1 METTAESIQR
11 NIFGKLG
18 EYLVRRKKLALAS
31 TLLFVILSGVIG
43 GQVFARFDTG
53 GYSNEKGD
61 AVKVANFLAD
71 DLGIKEPAVVL
82 VAHSPG
88 QSVDDPNVAASAS
101 RLEAQLK
108 AEPTASKVLSYWSA
122 GAPANLKSKNGESAY
137 FFVYLNT
144 NDFTEIEA
152 AAKTFQEKYD
162 GKFEN
167 LDIYLTG
174 TGIFAH
180 AINSK
185 IKSDL
190 TIAESIAIPLT
201 FILLLLVFGSMVSA
215 AMPLV
220 VGGAAIMGTFLI
232 LYLLTLVTEVSIFAL
247 NLTTGLGLGLGIDY
261 ALLMIN
267 RFREEMRKGKNKEAA
282 VIEMMGTAG
291 RTVFFSGLTVVLTL
305 LSLTLFPIGFLKSMG
320 YAGAAVV
327 SVAVAAALTSLPALL
342 TLLGKN
348 VDKGKIR
355 KNGLNPK
362 EQGRWAQVARFVMRR
377 PIAVTALS
385 IAALALLIAP
395 ISNVKF
401 AQIDSRVLPKNDR
414 AYIADAF
421 VVKNFAGEEGTPVQ
435 ILWKDGA
442 SKIENIKSFA
452 SRVSKINGVARVD
465 QPQIIGQSVL
475 INAIHSSPAR
485 SPEAQGVVEEIRSLP
500 HPDGMLVGG
509 FAADFTDTQ
518 QGISSSVPKVLLW
531 ISLMVLILL
540 FLFTGSI
547 LLPIK
552 ALLLNGVSL
561 AATVGLLTLI
571 FISGKL
577 TFLVGDF
584 TNTGTLDTNNL
595 VLVMVVA
602 FALSMDYELF
612 LLSRIREEYING
624 KSNSEA
630 VAIGLQKSARIITAA
645 ALVLAVNFAA
655 FITSGVSAIKMIGIG
670 IAFAILLDATVIRG
684 LLVPA
689 LMKLMG
695 DWNWWAP
702 KVLQKFSIKH

>member
-1 METTAESIQR
+1 MSIDSV
-11 NIFGKLG
+11 NAKANVFEKLG
-18 EYLVRRKKLALAS
+18 AVLVRRKKLALAS

-53 GYSNEKGD
+53 GYSNENGD
-61 AVKVANFLAD
+61 AIKVANFVAD
-71 DLGIKEPAVVL
+71 ELGMKDPAVVL
-82 VAHSPG
+82 IANSPSL
-88 QSVDDPNVAASAS
+88 SVDDPNVAASVS
-101 RLEAQLK
+101 RLEALLK
-108 AEPTASKVLSYWSA
+108 AEPTTSKVISYWSA
-122 GAPANLKSKNGESAY
+122 GNPANLKSKNGESGY
-137 FFVYLNT
+137 IFVYLNT
-144 NDFTEIEA
+144 SDFTEIEK

-174 TGIFAH
+174 SGIFAH
-180 AINSK
+180 AINGK
-185 IKSDL
+185 IKNDL
-190 TIAESIAIPLT
+190 VIAESIAIPLT

-220 VGGAAIMGTFLI
+220 VGGVAILGTFLI

-267 RFREEMRKGKNKEAA
+267 RFREEMRNGKDKEAA
-282 VIEMMGTAG
+282 VIEMMRTAG

-320 YAGAAVV
+320 YAGSAV
-327 SVAVAAALTSLPALL
+327 VAVAVIAALTSLPALL
-342 TLLGKN
+342 VVLGKN
-348 VDKGKIR
+348 IDKGKVR
-355 KNGLNPK
+355 KGGITPK
-362 EQGRWAQVARFVMRR
+362 EQGRWTQVARLVMRR
-377 PIAVTALS
+377 PISVTALS
-385 IAALALLIAP
+385 LAALAFLIAP
-395 ISNVKF
+395 ISNVTF
-401 AQIDSRVLPKNDR
+401 AQIDSRALPKNDR
-414 AYIADAF
+414 AYIADSF
-421 VVKNFAGEEGTPVQ
+421 VTNNFAGEEGTPIQ
-435 ILWKDGA
+435 ILWKEGA
-442 SKIENIKSFA
+442 NKTDAINSFA
-452 SRVSKINGVARVD
+452 DRLSVVDGVARVNR
-465 QPQIIGQSVL
+465 PQVMGNAVL
-475 INAIHSSPAR
+475 LTAIHSSPAS
-485 SPEAQGVVEEIRSLP
+485 SPEAQNLIKEIRKLP
-500 HPDGMLVGG
+500 HPPGMLVGG
-509 FAADFTDTQ
+509 FAADFTDAQ
-518 QGISSSVPKVLLW
+518 EGITSSIPIVVLW
-531 ISLMVLILL
+531 ISIVVLLLL
-540 FLFTGSI
+540 FLFTSSI

-571 FISGKL
+571 FISGEL

-612 LLSRIREEYING
+612 LLSRIREEYLSG
-624 KSNSEA
+624 KSNADA

-702 KVLQKFSIKH
+702 KALHRFSIRD

>member
-1 METTAESIQR
+1 METTAENTQR
-11 NIFGKLG
+11 NIFGKFG
-18 EYLVRRKKLALAS
+18 EYLVHKKKLALTA

-71 DLGIKEPAVVL
+71 DLSIKEPAVVI

-232 LYLLTLVTEVSIFAL
+232 LYLLTLITEVSIFAL

-320 YAGAAVV
+320 YAGASVV
-327 SVAVAAALTSLPALL
+327 AVAVAAALTSLPALL

-348 VDKGKIR
+348 VDKGRIR

-377 PIAVTALS
+377 PISVTSLS

-395 ISNVKF
+395 ISNVTF

-421 VVKNFAGEEGTPVQ
+421 VTNNFAGEEGTPVQ
-435 ILWKDGA
+435 IIWKDGA
-442 SKIENIKSFA
+442 SKIEDIKSFA

-518 QGISSSVPKVLLW
+518 QGISSSVPTVLLW

-702 KVLQKFSIKH
+702 KALQRFTIRH

>member
-1 METTAESIQR
+1 
-11 NIFGKLG
+11 
-18 EYLVRRKKLALAS
+18 
-31 TLLFVILSGVIG
+31 
-43 GQVFARFDTG
+43 
-53 GYSNEKGD
+53 
-61 AVKVANFLAD
+61 
-71 DLGIKEPAVVL
+71 
-82 VAHSPG
+82 
-88 QSVDDPNVAASAS
+88 
-101 RLEAQLK
+101 
-108 AEPTASKVLSYWSA
+108 
-122 GAPANLKSKNGESAY
+122 
-137 FFVYLNT
+137 
-144 NDFTEIEA
+144 
-152 AAKTFQEKYD
+152 
-162 GKFEN
+162 
-167 LDIYLTG
+167 
-174 TGIFAH
+174 
-180 AINSK
+180 
-185 IKSDL
+185 
-190 TIAESIAIPLT
+190 
-201 FILLLLVFGSMVSA
+201 
-215 AMPLV
+215 
-220 VGGAAIMGTFLI
+220 
-232 LYLLTLVTEVSIFAL
+232 
-247 NLTTGLGLGLGIDY
+247 
-261 ALLMIN
+261 MIN

-377 PIAVTALS
+377 PISVTALS

-414 AYIADAF
+414 AYIADEF
-421 VVKNFAGEEGTPVQ
+421 VTNNFAGEEGTPVQ

-442 SKIENIKSFA
+442 SKIEDIKSFA

-518 QGISSSVPKVLLW
+518 QGISSSVPTVLLW

-702 KVLQKFSIKH
+702 KALQRFSIKH

>member
-122 GAPANLKSKNGESAY
+122 GAPANLMSKNGESAY

-232 LYLLTLVTEVSIFAL
+232 LYLLTLITEVSIFAL

-267 RFREEMRKGKNKEAA
+267 RFREEMRKGKDKEAA

-377 PIAVTALS
+377 PISVTALS

-485 SPEAQGVVEEIRSLP
+485 SPEAQSVVEEIRSLP

-702 KVLQKFSIKH
+702 KALQRFSIKH